1 MRILFAPKNTK
12 AFCKNCNAHLF
23 TFNKNTYT
31 DDRASSYDVTFA
43 IGQEP
48 EYNGEMM
55 TCKKC
60 YTHYSPGFINLEKP
74 NHEMLQ

>member
-1 MRILFAPKNTK
+1 MRILFACKNTK
-12 AFCKNCNAHLF
+12 AFCQNCNAHLF

-31 DDRASSYDVTFA
+31 DDITSIDDVTFV
-43 IGQEP
+43 IGQAP

-60 YTHYSPGFINLEKP
+60 YTHYGPGLINLEKP
-74 NHEMLQ
+74 DHEILQ